1 MLGDSIAGII
11 SDAGIVGVHVQEC
24 VEVLQGD
31 AYGRLMRLSW
41 QEGAHAVFSVDL
53 KVEAYDRSGLLFDI
67 TALFVKEAIN
77 VIGLHSVTDQVAQRV
92 DIDMTIEVESL
103 KTLIKVLEM
112 MQKIPNVVSARR
124 FTS

>member
-1 MLGDSIAGII
+1 
-11 SDAGIVGVHVQEC
+11 V
-24 VEVLQGD
+24 
-31 AYGRLMRLSW
+31 W
-41 QEGAHAVFSVDL
+41 
-53 KVEAYDRSGLLFDI
+53 SG
-67 TALFVKEAIN
+67 ALFVKEAIN
-77 VIGLHSVTDQVAQRV
+77 VIRLHSVTDQVAQRV